1 MEETK
6 KFEEKVKVAEQQ
18 SVAANEKLD
27 TALKEKNNAVQ
38 KQKVVIQERI
48 KEVQVQVNADC
59 KVSPEAIKILND
71 AAIVK

>member
-1 MEETK
+1 
-6 KFEEKVKVAEQQ
+6 
-18 SVAANEKLD
+18 VAANEKLD